1 MSRAENEGEQE
12 REFCRVEKKTLLPLF
27 VFSSLLFPCSSS
39 SPPLSQEKSLTLRS
53 GAGDHQGDRDRGEE
67 EAGRGHCCWLEAV
80 ERRKKRERV
89 LKGFLSVEFFF
100 SLLRARLPCPSLVEN
115 SIGCNDCAW
124 SDRLRGFFRLDS
136 AKGASESVSQT
147 HRLRNKGR

>member
-100 SLLRARLPCPSLVEN
+100 LFFERASLAPRSSKTQLVVTIALGPIDCEASFD
-115 SIGCNDCAW
+115 SI
-124 SDRLRGFFRLDS
+124 LQRGLLNQCHKRI
-136 AKGASESVSQT
+136 G
-147 HRLRNKGR
+147 